1 MRVISKLQWFY
12 ATMNYSVADCA
23 VFFHL
28 VAMVSET
35 WDVVHWQWKEGE
47 AVPLFF
53 ITLIIGWSLFNLPSS
68 ILMKI

>member
-35 WDVVHWQWKEGE
+35 RDVVHWQWKEGE

-53 ITLIIGWSLFNLPSS
+53 SS
-68 ILMKI
+68 